1 MAVHYSI
8 SLRKNPAKPNEAP
21 KYYAQAQASG
31 EADFKTL
38 TRAAADRCTV
48 TASDAKAV
56 LDSLMTTMQEKLA
69 NGEIVRLQDLGS
81 FRVVIGSKGVETED
95 KFNSAMITKARI
107 VFTPCA
113 ELKTLLKTLTF
124 KKTGL
129 AATKS
134 NGGGSSEGGNGGNSG
149 GDGGIEDNPLG

>member
-8 SLRKNPAKPNEAP
+8 SKRKNPAKPDEAP
-21 KYYAQAQASG
+21 KFYAQAQASG

-56 LDSLMTTMQEKLA
+56 LDSLMTTMQDKLA

-81 FRVVIGSKGVETED
+81 FRVVIGSKGVEAED
-95 KFNSAMITKARI
+95 KFNSTMITKARI
-107 VFTPCA
+107 VFTPCP
-113 ELKTLLKTLTF
+113 ELKTLMKTLTF

-134 NGGGSSEGGNGGNSG
+134 TGGNEGGNEGGGGNQG
-149 GDGGIEDNPLG
+149 GGGLDENPLG

>member
-1 MAVHYSI
+1 MPVPYSI
-8 SLRKNPAKPNEAP
+8 SKRKNPAKPNEAP
-21 KYYAQAQASG
+21 KYYAQAQSSG
-31 EADFKTL
+31 EADFKTI

-81 FRVVIGSKGVETED
+81 FRVVLGSKGVEVED
-95 KFNSAMITKARI
+95 KFNSSMITKARI

-113 ELKTLLKTLTF
+113 ELKMLLKTLTF
-124 KKTGL
+124 KKTSL
-129 AATKS
+129 VATKAA
-134 NGGGSSEGGNGGNSG
+134 GGGGNEGGGGGNGGDG
-149 GDGGIEDNPLG
+149 GGIEDNPLG